1 MTLGCH
7 IDHLVVAAETLEQGA
22 QWCEATLGVVPA
34 AGGEHPLMGTHNRL
48 LRTSTERYPRSYF
61 EIIAINPAAPA
72 PKGARWFDL
81 DDPVLRQA
89 VRRQPR
95 LVHFVARTDDATAAL
110 ESLQRLGI
118 ERGPLRQAERPTPSG
133 LLRWQMSLRPDGQR
147 LFHGGLP
154 MLIEWGGVHPSDN
167 MGDSGLALQS
177 LEVRHPRWTE
187 LKAAYDAIGLRDVAL
202 KQGPPNLSASFMT
215 PKGLVTIE
223 SAGT

>member
-1 MTLGCH
+1 MTPNCH
-7 IDHLVVAAETLEQGA
+7 VDHLVVAAETLEQGA

-48 LRTSTERYPRSYF
+48 LRVATDRYPRSYF

-72 PKGARWFDL
+72 PRGARWFDL

-89 VRRQPR
+89 VRQQPR

-118 ERGPLRQAERPTPSG
+118 ERGPLVHAERPTPNG

-154 MLIEWGGVHPSDN
+154 MLIEWSGVYPSDN
-167 MGDSGLALQS
+167 MGDSGLVLQS

-202 KQGPPNLSASFMT
+202 TQGPPNLSASFMT